1 MDALSFSRSACLR
14 LALVGVSAF
23 ESIREGFP
31 CFSQGPQFVKEDA
44 ENRVIPEDISVV
56 VRVPT
61 DSHRRRSARLL
72 ESYARERNNIIVL
85 RQFKQHLRHLWVT
98 LYNVG

>member
-31 CFSQGPQFVKEDA
+31 CFSQGPQFVKEDT

-61 DSHRRRSARLL
+61 DSHRRRSRSLL
-72 ESYARERNNIIVL
+72 ERNARELDNIIIL
-85 RQFKQHLRHLWVT
+85 REFIKHLRHLRIA
-98 LYNVG
+98 LYDVR